1 LLPSWS
7 ETTVTDAT
15 FDELQGAIGEKGVEA
30 ATLRLAEHLT
40 SDHRFHE
47 LFDVRLLEARVRL
60 GLPAILTKGL
70 DDLEEPIRTRM
81 EEEYLAACREVGNLL
96 LSDGKVREA
105 WMYLRPVG
113 ERAEVAAALEQVNV
127 TDENREQVIEVAL
140 HEGVS
145 PRLGFELVLGHYG
158 VCNAISMFDAQMHG
172 RPPQQR
178 QEVAGLL
185 VRHLHGELVRSLRQ
199 AVARQEGSPTDES
212 SIERLV
218 ADRGW
223 LFENNDYH
231 IDTSHLASVV
241 RFALFIDDPADLR
254 LALDLTEYGRRLSS
268 LYQFAG
274 QEPFVDTY
282 PSHARF
288 LQALLG
294 ENVQDN
300 LDWFRQRAANLAG
313 SESAGGGSAPAEV
326 YVALLHRVGRDAE
339 AFEAAAEMLPPGSR
353 TAGFAPSL
361 LELARLSGRYGR
373 LMEVTRQ
380 HGDLVGFTLALVAER
395 SREQGGNRNDQ

>member
-1 LLPSWS
+1 M
-7 ETTVTDAT
+7 TDAT
-15 FDELQGAIGEKGVEA
+15 FDELQAAIADNGVEA
-30 ATLRLAEHLT
+30 ATFRLAEHLKAQ
-40 SDHRFHE
+40 SRFHE

-60 GLPAILTKGL
+60 GLPAILTQGL
-70 DDLEEPIRTRM
+70 DDLEEPVRTRM

-127 TDENREQVIEVAL
+127 SDENREQVIEVAL
-140 HEGVS
+140 HEGVC
-145 PRLGFELVLGHYG
+145 PRLGFELVLAHYG

-172 RPPQQR
+172 RPRQQR

-199 AVARQEGSPTDES
+199 AVARHEGSPTDES

-288 LQALLG
+288 FRALLG
-294 ENVQDN
+294 ENVQEN
-300 LDWFRQRAANLAG
+300 LDWFRQRAADLAG
-313 SESAGGGSAPAEV
+313 SEQQAAPAEV

-361 LELARLSGRYGR
+361 LELSRLSGQYGR

-380 HGDLVGFTLALVAER
+380 HGDLVGFTLGLVEAER
-395 SREQGGNRNDQ
+395 QKNEG